1 MFWHNFKY
9 TLKIVL
15 RDHAL
20 IFWTFAFP
28 LILATFFF
36 LAFSNITSSES
47 LDIINL
53 AVVNNEAWK
62 DDQIFRAALQE
73 LSDESSDDQLFN
85 TKYVSRAE
93 AEQLLESDEIAAY
106 LLLEESA
113 QNTQSPASPQIPTI
127 FTSKSNID
135 STIVQSVVE
144 SIAEQASIITTILQE
159 NPAALK
165 DLAKAEKAN
174 IVDQSSSNLDYV
186 MIEYY
191 TLIAMICLYGGI
203 IGMVAVNQLLADM
216 SMSGRRIAIS
226 PARKSALVFTAL
238 CASYLIQLVAVTLLF
253 LFLIFVLHVDFG
265 THLPLIILLALIG
278 SLAGLALGVLLAT
291 TIKSTANTKVGLI
304 LAITMFGCFL
314 AGMMGITMKYLVD
327 TNLPLLNRLNPANLI
342 TDGLYSLYYYD
353 TFDRYWGN
361 IITLV
366 IISFVMISISVYSL
380 RKEQYDRL

>member
-15 RDHAL
+15 RDHAI

-144 SIAEQASIITTILQE
+144 SIAEQASIITTVLQE

-226 PARKSALVFTAL
+226 PARKSTLVFAAL
-238 CASYLIQLVAVTLLF
+238 CASYLIQLVAVALLF

>member
-62 DDQIFRAALQE
+62 DNQIFRAALQE

-144 SIAEQASIITTILQE
+144 SIAEQASIITTVLQE

-226 PARKSALVFTAL
+226 PARKSTLVFAAL
-238 CASYLIQLVAVTLLF
+238 CASYLIQLVAVALLF

>member
-9 TLKIVL
+9 TLKVVL

-144 SIAEQASIITTILQE
+144 SIAEQASIITTVLQE

-226 PARKSALVFTAL
+226 PARKSTLVFAAL
-238 CASYLIQLVAVTLLF
+238 CASYLIQLVAVALLF

-366 IISFVMISISVYSL
+366 IISLVMISISVYSL
-380 RKEQYDRL
+380 RKEQHDRL

>member
-9 TLKIVL
+9 TLKVVL

-20 IFWTFAFP
+20 ISWTFAFP

-47 LDIINL
+47 LDIIDL
-53 AVVNNEAWK
+53 AVVDNEAWE
-62 DDQIFRAALQE
+62 DDQIFRPALQE
-73 LSDESSDDQLFN
+73 LSDESSDDQLFS
-85 TKYVSRAE
+85 TKYVSLAE

-113 QNTQSPASPQIPTI
+113 QGTQSPASPQIPTI
-127 FTSKSNID
+127 FTSKSDID

-165 DLAKAEKAN
+165 DLVKAEKAN

-226 PARKSALVFTAL
+226 PAQKSTLVFAAL
-238 CASYLIQLVAVTLLF
+238 CASYLIQLVAVALLF
-253 LFLIFVLHVDFG
+253 LFLIFILHVDFG

-291 TIKSTANTKVGLI
+291 TIKSAANTKVGLI

-366 IISFVMISISVYSL
+366 IISLVMISISVYSL